1 MLTSSDMSLV
11 RNYAYP
17 NTTTLKNKYGIMDFK
32 KLQEKCTRDAKK
44 VIANLRQES
53 LPEKFDSSYLKY
65 LHKSLFQEAFE
76 WAGYTRD
83 LPFTFKDGTTA
94 QMLMMKMPNS
104 NIFFAASNKIRE
116 SLKEFDQMLAA
127 KNNLQGLSRKEFIDE
142 AVKLFSFL
150 DYIHPFRGGNGPTQR
165 LFFEKL
171 AKAAGHT
178 LDFSVVTKKRMR
190 CACANAIILKGD
202 KAHEAMKH
210 LFEDISNPEKA
221 GVLRE
226 LFNCM
231 PKFELERL
239 DDECVVIPREG
250 ISYTGIYRGASV
262 DSIIVETADSCV
274 ICHKDYLTPE
284 QIKALKP
291 GNELSFTGP
300 INKDLDQ
307 VLIPAEKLAP
317 LKEEEIIKKIKNTA
331 CVQENRR
338 KIESLS
344 KLVYGVSEILDKN
357 LHLIHKNPQIGE
369 QLAEQIEKSPRS
381 IAKLTG
387 FKIGPIKN
395 PRRVVAERNI
405 SELSKAIKE
414 NVDIVEYAKKT
425 ILKEH
430 QKKQKRVEQAIKK
443 PSKEVQKIFEL
454 QSNNWKEAL
463 KAENPEVLHKDVC
476 SFLCK
481 INSRLSVS
489 ERKSIDSADY
499 EKLAKSIGISD
510 SKAKIIIQAVN
521 QGKELCKKLETIKAN
536 RPKVMT
542 TEVFLTVL

>member
-150 DYIHPFRGGNGPTQR
+150 DYIHPFRGGNEPAQQM
-165 LFFEKL
+165 FFEKL

-178 LDFSVVTKKRMR
+178 LDFSVVTQERMR

-226 LFNCM
+226 LFNHI
-231 PKFELERL
+231 PKLERERL
-239 DDECVVIPREG
+239 DDECVIMPREG

-307 VLIPAEKLAP
+307 VLIPAEKLAS

-331 CVQENRR
+331 CINESR
-338 KIESLS
+338 KRIDHLL
-344 KLVYGVSEILDKN
+344 KVVYGDITVLDKHM
-357 LHLIHKNPQIGE
+357 HLINKDPAVGQR
-369 QLAEQIEKSPRS
+369 LAEQIRNSPQS
-381 IAKLTG
+381 ISKFAG
-387 FKIGPIKN
+387 FKIWFIKS
-395 PRRVVAERNI
+395 PKRKAAERNI
-405 SELSKAIKE
+405 SSLSREVKQHVEIVKSVKDKIFIKYKRE
-414 NVDIVEYAKKT
+414 
-425 ILKEH
+425 
-430 QKKQKRVEQAIKK
+430 QKRVEQIVKM
-443 PSKEVQKIFEL
+443 PSKEVQDILNLPKDM
-454 QSNNWKEAL
+454 QKKAL
-463 KAENPEVLHKDVC
+463 ESSPSLHKDLFD
-476 SFLCK
+476 FLCK
-481 INSRLSVS
+481 VKSRLSTS
-489 ERKSIDSADY
+489 ELEYVRDTHHKV
-499 EKLAKSIGISD
+499 LAESIGISQ
-510 SKAKIIIQAVN
+510 SKAKIITQIFNKGV
-521 QGKELCKKLETIKAN
+521 KLYKQFDAIKADC
-536 RPKVMT
+536 PKIAAIT
-542 TEVFLTVL
+542 I